1 MKMNE
6 YVVIED
12 RTKLICYT
20 ILNLI
25 LTVLLMMVTI
35 YFYSIGIYIVAFFGI
50 TGIWFSVK
58 AMCKYASKWV
68 RKTPVCEFKTN
79 EVIIHSLPEKNS
91 VMKYSEIKEVK
102 ILKDFK
108 SVKLF
113 FAGDKVTHPSGWNYV
128 GAIYLF
134 QRNLLDEVES
144 KVIDCLKTHHVK
156 VNVIKK

>member
-1 MKMNE
+1 MNE
-6 YVVIED
+6 YIVKED
-12 RTKLICYT
+12 RTKLICYA

-25 LTVLLMMVTI
+25 LTVILMMISI
-35 YFYSIGIYIVAFFGI
+35 YFYSVGVYIIAFFGI

-58 AMCKYASKWV
+58 AMCKYASKWFK
-68 RKTPVCEFKTN
+68 KTPVCELKSS

-102 ILKDFK
+102 ILRDFK

-113 FAGDKVTHPSGWNYV
+113 FSGDKVTHPSGWNYV

-134 QRNLLDEVES
+134 QRGQLDEVEA
-144 KVIDCLKTHHVK
+144 KVKECLKTHHVK
-156 VNVIKK
+156 VDVVEK